1 MGLYTRLRNHGAWI
15 VAAFAATA
23 IALAPTAG
31 ARNAVRATT
40 SGPSKTKQCGG
51 GSLCA
56 TTLSSPTPVASPPP
70 PGARRGKP
78 APPRFST
85 VNVSATP
92 QSTQAQIPAGSTMVE
107 KLVTHR
113 FVCLG
118 YRRHSSSL
126 FQFQVLSSA
135 ETSIVYEVSDTLH
148 NTLPTGIHVCAG
160 LPNQFTTL
168 SGKPARQATLP
179 DGTAG
184 FVGLL
189 PTCVRDSSGK
199 IMTTGPCVSL
209 IRGVHN
215 PRNRTQVNTI
225 IRARIP
231 AVTQT
236 DPWWGP

>member
-1 MGLYTRLRNHGAWI
+1 MGLYTRLRSHGAWI
-15 VAAFAATA
+15 VAACAVTA
-23 IALAPTAG
+23 IALAPSAG

-40 SGPSKTKQCGG
+40 SGPSKTKTCGG
-51 GSLCA
+51 GHLCA
-56 TTLSSPTPVASPPP
+56 TSLSSPTPVTTPP

-78 APPRFST
+78 IPPRFST

-92 QSTQAQIPAGSTMVE
+92 QSTKAQIPADSTMVE

-135 ETSIVYEVSDTLH
+135 ETNIVYVVSDTLH
-148 NTLPTGIHVCAG
+148 NTPPTGVHVCAG

-189 PTCVRDSSGK
+189 PICVRDSSGK

-209 IRGVHN
+209 IRGV
-215 PRNRTQVNTI
+215 RNRRNPGEINTI